1 MKTISIFL
9 SCVVFFFSFSIHAQ
23 NDLFLSP
30 NSNTQNGSL
39 PSGYDR
45 ITFTL
50 SDGNWTSDIR
60 LPTDPVDN
68 AQVNIISYAGYL
80 STLYTQQ
87 VDLPLDKLSIK
98 NGDNYL
104 LTYDAKSK
112 KWRIEGSSVSYL
124 TPKDNGATI
133 PNNPKPI
140 LFYSLSDGNWAAE
153 IKLPAQANNNDL
165 IIVRSTATM
174 GVSIGLDN
182 RLYANTIKINRNDE
196 YIFKYLADFQ
206 SWVVEGAPIRTL
218 TATAATSSM
227 STPTSP
233 ITLVSFRDGD
243 WIPNITL
250 PLNPG
255 DRDRVII
262 RSTATWSSYINNMQV
277 NTIGPMQLRTG
288 DKYEFMYIAEN
299 KKWEVLSAPG
309 TLYQAG
315 KLTNGLLPALTTPQT
330 IIDASDG
337 NYVKKLTLPDNSVQG
352 SRVIAKSNATWTFNV
367 AAGEQLFPII
377 KGETTAFIVDQ
388 SGKWNKE
395 TSTIDL
401 LLLYSDKAAEKL
413 GESMMQARLLEGLN
427 LTNEALENSGANFRF
442 RMVGLKKVTAQPH
455 WISLGDPLSEL
466 RSDATVQKWRN
477 ELKADGIYYEGT
489 EDGCGLA
496 WVRASNY
503 NMLASGSTNCGTTV
517 MRHELGHNMG
527 LRHGGESNSYNQGYS
542 ALKTIMAG
550 NTIPYYSTPK
560 RYSLDYGIPL
570 GINNQIDAVRAMNEF
585 SATVAGYR

>member
-1 MKTISIFL
+1 MKAISIFL
-9 SCVVFFFSFSIHAQ
+9 SCAVYVFSFSIHAQ
-23 NDLFLSP
+23 NDISLSP
-30 NSNTQNGSL
+30 NSNAQKGSL
-39 PSGYDR
+39 PSGYDK

-50 SDGNWTSDIR
+50 SNGNWTPDIQ
-60 LPTDPVDN
+60 LPTDPVDK
-68 AQVNIISYAGYL
+68 AQVSIISYAGYS

-87 VDLPLDKLSIK
+87 VDLPIDKLSIK
-98 NGDNYL
+98 SGDNYV
-104 LTYDAKSK
+104 LTYDAKNK
-112 KWRIEGSSVSYL
+112 KWRIEGSNVSYL

-140 LFYSLSDGNWAAE
+140 LFYSLSDGNWVAE
-153 IKLPAQANNNDL
+153 IKLPAQANNDDL
-165 IIVRSTATM
+165 IVVRSNATW
-174 GVSIGLDN
+174 GASIGLDN
-182 RLYANTIKINRNDE
+182 RLYANTVKINRNDE
-196 YIFKYLADFQ
+196 YVFKYLAAFQ
-206 SWVVEGAPIRTL
+206 SWVVESAPIRTL

-227 STPTSP
+227 PTPTSP
-233 ITLVSFRDGD
+233 ITLVSFYNGD

-262 RSTATWSSYINNMQV
+262 QSTATWNAYINKTQV

-288 DKYEFMYIAEN
+288 DKYEFIYIAEN
-299 KKWEVLSAPG
+299 KKWEVVSAPD

-315 KLTNGLLPALTTPQT
+315 KLTNGLLSELTTPRT
-330 IIDASDG
+330 IIDFSDG
-337 NYVKKLTLPDNSVQG
+337 NYVKQLTLPNNSAQG
-352 SRVIAKSNATWTFNV
+352 SRVIVKSNATWTFNV

-388 SGKWNKE
+388 SGKWKKE

-455 WISLGDPLSEL
+455 WVALGDPLSEL

-496 WVRASNY
+496 WVKASSY
-503 NMLASGSTNCGTTV
+503 NMVASGSTNCGTTV

-527 LRHGGESNSYNQGYS
+527 LAHGGESNSYNQGYS
-542 ALKTIMAG
+542 VLKTIMAG
-550 NTIPYYSTPK
+550 NAVPYYSTPK
-560 RYSLDYGIPL
+560 RYSPDYGIPL
-570 GINNQIDAVRAMNEF
+570 GIKNEIDAVRAMNEF